1 MDVALTVMEES
12 GVRCVCEPSA
22 AVSRVMPLR
31 PHCVLTRRARVPLR
45 RESTMRTMQ
54 EALQEAEKYASRCE
68 ALAAL
73 AVVGRGVLEQAQ
85 TEHSERA
92 RAAAAEAAAA
102 AAVEATAKAAAAAQR
117 LQMEQELAA
126 LALRMQEMQ
135 AQLGVAPPA
144 APQLEEELCV
154 VCMDAPKQHIILPCG
169 HQCVCEACAQQ
180 LTQTTSPSC
189 PVCRAPIRETT
200 RVYR

>member
-1 MDVALTVMEES
+1 
-12 GVRCVCEPSA
+12 
-22 AVSRVMPLR
+22 
-31 PHCVLTRRARVPLR
+31 
-45 RESTMRTMQ
+45 MQ
-54 EALQEAEKYASRCE
+54 EALQEAEKYASHCE

-92 RAAAAEAAAA
+92 RAAAAAEAEAAAA
-102 AAVEATAKAAAAAQR
+102 AAAAEAEAAAARVR
-117 LQMEQELAA
+117 LEAERAELMLRVQQMD
-126 LALRMQEMQ
+126 
-135 AQLGVAPPA
+135 AQLGVVAPA
-144 APQLEEELCV
+144 ASQLEEEALCV